1 MRVIRMSR
9 WFSSESMPHALL
21 LGAFVVA
28 SPSAGAVLIENGTT
42 ITINAGH
49 PKTDYTLRTGA
60 TLNIDGGTADQVS
73 SNASN
78 LNINK
83 GDTAEIVGLNG
94 SVLTLSGATVTGTV
108 GSGLGIELHES
119 EATIS
124 AGSTVI
130 SDGIGLN
137 AMQNL
142 GAFTGSTF
150 NVSDS
155 TIIGTTA
162 GAQAS
167 GHSALNFT
175 NSHVEAT
182 GEGSAGLIL
191 FSADVTAKNSKIIGE
206 ANGIRVFRNGS
217 TNPKEGNIVLDG
229 TSVQGVTGSA
239 ILVDGAGRK
248 IPDVNLDIING
259 STLLAGNNLLLDV
272 TGGATANVN
281 VLDSHL
287 EGNIKMSGDST
298 GNLDFTHGFLTGDVI
313 AEAGSTARITL
324 DKASVFTGNVDNI
337 ERVVISNASRWNMKG
352 DNSVGT
358 LDLHDGTVD
367 FGSSTPGTFYQLN
380 AEHLS
385 GQGTFVMDVDM
396 ARSMGDKLNVTGE
409 ATGSHSL
416 LVTATGADP
425 VSNPADLTLVHIAS
439 GDATFGLAN
448 AAPRVDQGTYS
459 YALESKSDGAGG
471 TEWFLGANKH
481 ISPSASSVLA
491 LFNTAPT
498 VWYGELS
505 SLRSRMGELR
515 FDGGQSGVWMRS
527 YGNKFN
533 VSESTGL
540 AYKQTQ
546 HGFSLGADA
555 PLPIGDGQWLVGV
568 LGGTSKSDLDLSRGT
583 SGTVKSYYVGAYTT
597 WLDQSS
603 GYYVDAVLK
612 YNRFSNQAK
621 VSMSDGARAKGDYD
635 NAGLGASAEFG
646 RHIKL
651 DDGYFIE
658 PFAQVAGVVI
668 QAKDYGLNNGMEAE
682 GDRTRSLL
690 AKAGMT
696 AGRNVAL
703 KNGAIVQPY
712 IRAAMVH
719 EFAKNNEVQV
729 NNNVFNNDL
738 SGSRAEFGAGLAVS
752 VTSNLQVHAD
762 FDYGNGKNIEQPW
775 GANVGLRYSW

>member
-1 MRVIRMSR
+1 MGILRTSR
-9 WFSSESMPHALL
+9 WFPSVLVPHSVL
-21 LGAFVVA
+21 LGFFILA
-28 SPSAGAVLIENGTT
+28 SPSVGAVVIENGAVVTLNPAVPAT
-42 ITINAGH
+42 N
-49 PKTDYTLRTGA
+49 YTLKTGA
-60 TLNIDGGTADQVS
+60 TLNIQGATTNEIRSD
-73 SNASN
+73 AST
-78 LNINK
+78 LNIATGN
-83 GDTAEIVGLNG
+83 TAALYG
-94 SVLTLSGATVTGTV
+94 SNNSNFTISGATVTAAP
-108 GSGLGIELHES
+108 GSTAGIQLLNS
-119 EATIS
+119 EATIT

-130 SDGIGLN
+130 SDRIGLL
-137 AMQNL
+137 AQQSA
-142 GAFTGSTF
+142 GQDKGSTF
-150 NVSDS
+150 NVFDS

-167 GHSALNFT
+167 AFSTLNFT
-175 NSHVEAT
+175 NSHVQAT
-182 GEGSAGLIL
+182 GEGSAGIIV
-191 FSADVTAKNSKIIGE
+191 FSSDVTAKGSTIIGE
-206 ANGIRVFRNGS
+206 ANGIQIYSNGS
-217 TNPKEGNIVLDG
+217 LSPRAGHVVLDG
-229 TSVQGVTGSA
+229 TSVEGKTDSA
-239 ILVDGAGRK
+239 IVVNGFDLDGTD
-248 IPDVNLDIING
+248 IQLDILNG
-259 STLLAGNNLLLDV
+259 STLHAGNNILLDV
-272 TGGATANVN
+272 TGGALATMNVQDS
-281 VLDSHL
+281 VLN
-287 EGNIKMSGDST
+287 GNIQIAGDST
-298 GNLDFTHGFLTGDVI
+298 GNLNFTHGFLNGDVS
-313 AEAGSTARITL
+313 AEAGSTARIAL
-324 DKASVFTGNVDNI
+324 DQASVFTGNVDNV
-337 ERVVISNASRWNMKG
+337 ERIAISNASRWNMMG
-352 DNSVGT
+352 DNTVGE
-358 LDLHDGTVD
+358 LALQNGTVD
-367 FGSSTPGTFYQLN
+367 FGSSAPGTFYQLN
-380 AEHLS
+380 IGQLS

-396 ARSMGDKLNVTGE
+396 AQNMGDKLNVTGD

-425 VSNPADLTLVHIAS
+425 VTDPANLTLVHIAS

-459 YALESKSDGAGG
+459 YALESKADGAGG
-471 TEWFLGANKH
+471 TEWYLGANKK
-481 ISPSASSVLA
+481 ISPSTSSVLA

-515 FDGGQSGVWMRS
+515 FDGGQSGFWMRS

-546 HGFSLGADA
+546 YGFSLGADA

-612 YNRFSNQAK
+612 FNRFNNEAK
-621 VSMSDGARAKGDYD
+621 VSMSDGVRAKGSYD
-635 NAGLGASAEFG
+635 NVGLGASAEFG

-668 QAKDYGLNNGMEAE
+668 QAKDYDLDNGMEAE

-690 AKAGMT
+690 GKAGMT